1 MVLEC
6 TCKNKKFHLKL
17 PCSVVLLQKKFKIAE
32 YIFWM
37 RSIFGQL
44 ALNLTPK
51 LIEAQFSDYL
61 TDFCAV
67 AQPCENGGSCFDAP
81 GLDPPYGQLVIA

>member
-1 MVLEC
+1 M
-6 TCKNKKFHLKL
+6 H
-17 PCSVVLLQKKFKIAE
+17 LQKQEISLKTALFSSFTSKKVRNCRID
-32 YIFWM
+32 IFWM

-81 GLDPPYGQLVIA
+81 GLDPPYGQFIIA